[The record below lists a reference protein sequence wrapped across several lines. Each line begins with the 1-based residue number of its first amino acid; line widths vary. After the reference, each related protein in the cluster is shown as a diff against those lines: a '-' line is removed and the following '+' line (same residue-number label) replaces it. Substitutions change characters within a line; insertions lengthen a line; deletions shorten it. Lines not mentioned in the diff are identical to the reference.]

1 MDHVCNT
8 MTVEQGYVGYFDY
21 FQHAVYW

>member
-1 MDHVCNT
+1 MDHVCKT
-8 MTVEQGYVGYFDY
+8 MTVEQSYVGYFDY